1 MRRSYSLTYFI
12 GQSFKNLWRN
22 GVMSF
27 ASMAVLMSCLVVLGG
42 FAMLVYNININLEQ
56 FGLLNEIV
64 VFVNEDATE
73 EEIVAIEEKIRSLD
87 NVAKVVRE
95 TKAEAL
101 QKQKDKAGEE
111 YADIYDIFTDETNP
125 LTDTFTV
132 TYEDN
137 DKVVTLA
144 YVLNQIDGVYRV
156 NNRMDL
162 ATTISS
168 FKQTVLLIFTW
179 FLLILSVVTLFVII
193 NTIKLSVFSRRH
205 EISIMRYVG
214 ATGWF
219 ITLPFVLEGIII
231 GLFASAAAY
240 FIEWY
245 FYLYVEKMV
254 ASELQMITIVGFD
267 TLQMPLLVGFLGV
280 GVLAGIV
287 GSSISLGK
295 YLKA

>member
-1 MRRSYSLTYFI
+1 MRRYSPSYFVS
-12 GQSFKNLWRN
+12 QAFKGIFRN

-27 ASMAVLMSCLVVLGG
+27 ASVAVLMSCLVVLGG
-42 FAMLVYNININLEQ
+42 FALLVHNINVNLEQ
-56 FGLLNEIV
+56 FGLLNEIE
-64 VFVNEDATE
+64 VFVEYNATE
-73 EEIVAIEEKIRSLD
+73 EEILAIEEKIRFLD
-87 NVAKVVRE
+87 NVAKVVRTTRE
-95 TKAEAL
+95 EAFAEA
-101 QKQKDKAGEE
+101 KEE
-111 YADIYDIFTDETNP
+111 FDGMEQMFENDPEAVNRFSDS
-125 LTDTFTV
+125 FTV
-132 TYEDN
+132 TYADN

-144 YVLNQIDGVYRV
+144 YLLNQIDGVRKV

-168 FKQTVLLIFTW
+168 FKQGVLLIFTW
-179 FLLILSVVTLFVII
+179 FLLILLVVTLFVII

-219 ITLPFVLEGIII
+219 ITMPFILEGIII
-231 GLFASAAAY
+231 GLFASTAAY
-240 FIEWY
+240 FIERY
-245 FYLYVEKMV
+245 FYFYVEKMV
-254 ASELQMITIVGFD
+254 MSDLQMITMVPFEAV
-267 TLQMPLLVGFLGV
+267 QMPLLYGFLGV

>member
-1 MRRSYSLTYFI
+1 MRRYSPGYFFS
-12 GQSFKNLWRN
+12 QAFKGIFRN
-22 GVMSF
+22 GGMSF
-27 ASMAVLMSCLVVLGG
+27 ASVAVLMSCLVVLGG
-42 FAMLVYNININLEQ
+42 FALLVHNININLEQ

-87 NVAKVVRE
+87 NVSKVVRE

-144 YVLNQIDGVYRV
+144 YVLNQIEGVYRV

-219 ITLPFVLEGIII
+219 ITLPFVLEGIVI

-267 TLQMPLLVGFLGV
+267 ALQMPLLVGFLGV

>member
-1 MRRSYSLTYFI
+1 MRRYSPGYFFS
-12 GQSFKNLWRN
+12 QAFKGIFRN

-27 ASMAVLMSCLVVLGG
+27 ASVAVLMSCLVVLGG
-42 FAMLVYNININLEQ
+42 FALLVHNININLEQ

-87 NVAKVVRE
+87 NVSKVVRE

-144 YVLNQIDGVYRV
+144 YVLNQIEGVYRV

-205 EISIMRYVG
+205 
-214 ATGWF
+214 
-219 ITLPFVLEGIII
+219 
-231 GLFASAAAY
+231 
-240 FIEWY
+240 
-245 FYLYVEKMV
+245 
-254 ASELQMITIVGFD
+254 
-267 TLQMPLLVGFLGV
+267 
-280 GVLAGIV
+280 
-287 GSSISLGK
+287 
-295 YLKA
+295 

>member
-1 MRRSYSLTYFI
+1 MRRYSPSYFVS
-12 GQSFKNLWRN
+12 QAFKGIFRN

-27 ASMAVLMSCLVVLGG
+27 ASVAVLMSCLVVLGG
-42 FAMLVYNININLEQ
+42 FALLVHNINVNLEQ
-56 FGLLNEIV
+56 FGLLNEIE
-64 VFVNEDATE
+64 VFVEYNATE
-73 EEIVAIEEKIRSLD
+73 EEILAIEEKIRSLD
-87 NVAKVVRE
+87 NVANVVRTTRE
-95 TKAEAL
+95 EAFAEA
-101 QKQKDKAGEE
+101 KEE
-111 YADIYDIFTDETNP
+111 FDGMEQMFENDPEAVNRFSDS
-125 LTDTFTV
+125 FTV
-132 TYEDN
+132 TYADN

-144 YVLNQIDGVYRV
+144 YLLNQIDGVRKV

-168 FKQTVLLIFTW
+168 FKQGVLLIFTW
-179 FLLILSVVTLFVII
+179 FLLILLVVTLFVII

-219 ITLPFVLEGIII
+219 ITMPFILEGIII
-231 GLFASAAAY
+231 GLFASTAAY
-240 FIEWY
+240 FIERY
-245 FYLYVEKMV
+245 FYFYVEKMV
-254 ASELQMITIVGFD
+254 MSDLQMITMVPFEAV
-267 TLQMPLLVGFLGV
+267 QMPLLYGFLGV

>member
-1 MRRSYSLTYFI
+1 MRRYSPGYFFS
-12 GQSFKNLWRN
+12 QAFKGIFRN

-27 ASMAVLMSCLVVLGG
+27 ASVAVLMSCLVVLGG
-42 FAMLVYNININLEQ
+42 FTLLVHNINVNLEQ

-87 NVAKVVRE
+87 NVSKVVRE

-144 YVLNQIDGVYRV
+144 YVLNQIEGVYRV

-219 ITLPFVLEGIII
+219 ITLPFVLEGIVI

-267 TLQMPLLVGFLGV
+267 ALQMPLLVGFLGV

>member
-1 MRRSYSLTYFI
+1 MRRYSPSYFVS
-12 GQSFKNLWRN
+12 QAFKGIFRN

-27 ASMAVLMSCLVVLGG
+27 ASVAVLMSCLVVLGG
-42 FAMLVYNININLEQ
+42 FALLVHNININLEQ

-87 NVAKVVRE
+87 NVSKVVRE

-144 YVLNQIDGVYRV
+144 YVLNQIEGVYRV

-219 ITLPFVLEGIII
+219 ITLPFVLEGIVI

-267 TLQMPLLVGFLGV
+267 ALQMPLLVGFLGV

>member
-1 MRRSYSLTYFI
+1 MRRYSPSYFVS
-12 GQSFKNLWRN
+12 QAFKGIFRN

-27 ASMAVLMSCLVVLGG
+27 ASVAVLMSCLAVLGG
-42 FAMLVYNININLEQ
+42 FALLVHNINVNLEQ
-56 FGLLNEIV
+56 FGLLNEIE
-64 VFVNEDATE
+64 VFVEYNATE
-73 EEIVAIEEKIRSLD
+73 EEILAIEEKIRSLD
-87 NVAKVVRE
+87 NVANVVRTTRE
-95 TKAEAL
+95 EAFAEA
-101 QKQKDKAGEE
+101 KEE
-111 YADIYDIFTDETNP
+111 FDGMEQMFENDPEAVNRFSDS
-125 LTDTFTV
+125 FTV
-132 TYEDN
+132 TYADN

-144 YVLNQIDGVYRV
+144 YLLNQIDGVRKV

-168 FKQTVLLIFTW
+168 FKQGVLLIFTW
-179 FLLILSVVTLFVII
+179 FLLILLVVTLFVII

-219 ITLPFVLEGIII
+219 ITMPFILEGIII
-231 GLFASAAAY
+231 GLFASTAAY
-240 FIEWY
+240 FIERY
-245 FYLYVEKMV
+245 FYFYVEKMV
-254 ASELQMITIVGFD
+254 MSDLQMITMVPFEAV
-267 TLQMPLLVGFLGV
+267 QMPLLYGFLGV